1 MFIKPQTPWSLHPRL
16 VTCDRL
22 PGVSTAVQR
31 RMDQQDKWDT
41 AVQHYQRLL
50 YRLPFG
56 ALKVRPPGLPW
67 HTVPGH
73 ICVCNG
79 HPCSK
84 AHLVAHARV
93 IRWRG

>member
-1 MFIKPQTPWSLHPRL
+1 MFIKPQTHWSLHPRL

-56 ALKVRPPGLPW
+56 ALKVRMRTCTVLPRAA
-67 HTVPGH
+67 VG
-73 ICVCNG
+73 
-79 HPCSK
+79 
-84 AHLVAHARV
+84 AHMS
-93 IRWRG
+93 